1 MKGFV
6 NTITTHITNGN
17 KNEDRFV
24 NIMGGTVIET
34 ESERIRRVAW
44 TQAIIKMGQE
54 YRLGDEEVLRQLQEN
69 VGISLEQAKTCLEQ
83 YGKQL
88 V

>member
-17 KNEDRFV
+17 KNEDRLV
-24 NIMGGTVIET
+24 NILGGTVIET

-69 VGISLEQAKTCLEQ
+69 VGISLEQAKACLEQ